1 VVRVD
6 ARLCGDVGGGL
17 AIDAMILRSHL
28 SKPLVSCAER
38 AVLTDLGVV
47 DHACAPAAPPRP
59 TTAGYDCLLFV
70 RSGVAEVWIEGR
82 RLVTDPSQVVLIP
95 RGASYRVRHRR
106 CPDGTC
112 ATTLHLDG
120 SLSIAF
126 SDFEGGAAGGAV
138 DVPAP
143 ALQVGSVELSYDL
156 HVLLSLTRPAAS
168 PDRPPAEV
176 ARAIRRAV
184 ESVIARIRGL
194 RRDGERACPRGSV
207 LAQRAR
213 EALAARATEAVSLAR
228 IAEQLGCSRFHLCRE
243 FKAGVGLTTQQYLHR
258 LRVSEALY
266 RLGDGESDLLALA
279 IDLGFSHHSHFTSV
293 FKRLVGVPPSKVWG
307 RAGRGE

>member
-1 VVRVD
+1 
-6 ARLCGDVGGGL
+6 
-17 AIDAMILRSHL
+17 
-28 SKPLVSCAER
+28 
-38 AVLTDLGVV
+38 
-47 DHACAPAAPPRP
+47 
-59 TTAGYDCLLFV
+59 
-70 RSGVAEVWIEGR
+70 
-82 RLVTDPSQVVLIP
+82 
-95 RGASYRVRHRR
+95 
-106 CPDGTC
+106 
-112 ATTLHLDG
+112 
-120 SLSIAF
+120 
-126 SDFEGGAAGGAV
+126 
-138 DVPAP
+138 
-143 ALQVGSVELSYDL
+143 
-156 HVLLSLTRPAAS
+156 
-168 PDRPPAEV
+168 
-176 ARAIRRAV
+176 V

-194 RRDGERACPRGSV
+194 RRDGERASPRGSV

-307 RAGRGE
+307 RLGRGKTSLPSSSSTSQ